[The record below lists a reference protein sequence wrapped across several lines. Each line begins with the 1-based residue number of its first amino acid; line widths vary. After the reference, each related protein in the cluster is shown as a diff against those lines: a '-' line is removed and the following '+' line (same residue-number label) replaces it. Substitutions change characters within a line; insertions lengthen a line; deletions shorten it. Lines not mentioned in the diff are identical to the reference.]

1 MRSSPTRTACW
12 LASRLARPRSSRPA
26 ARCATTRSSR
36 RRTRTASPWSLPAC
50 GTSGIKDPSLSTFGT
65 IFLNHEGDVCAW
77 LEMLCSIHGS
87 YRLSTFA
94 NGATP
99 MGRFITA
106 RILASV
112 ALLVAFCVPVAAQD
126 MRQGAAM
133 PSANRSVFAEH
144 GMVVAQEKTA
154 AQIGADILKRGG
166 NAVDA
171 AVATGFA
178 MAVTYPRAGNIGG
191 GGFMVIHS
199 AERHE
204 DVAIDYRETAP
215 AATTPDI
222 FIGSDGKPDNTRSRD
237 AALGIGVPGT
247 PAGLTLALEKYGSG
261 KFTLVELIQPA
272 IDLARHGVFITDDS
286 ADTLP
291 GWQPR
296 LARWPSSVKIFSRPD
311 GTSLREGDRLVQSD
325 LAATLEAIA
334 AQGPRGFYEGSV
346 AEKLAKAI
354 QDAGGIMTTDDL
366 KAYQAIIRTPVH
378 GTYRGYDIVSMP
390 LPSSGGVGLVET
402 LNILEGF
409 PLGDMKQ
416 GSPAALHLLIE
427 AMKRA
432 YADRAH
438 YLGDPA
444 FVSAPVATLITKDYA
459 AKQRASIDMDHAT
472 PWIDA
477 VATAQP
483 REGSNTTHFSV
494 VDSFGNAVSNTY
506 TLNFSYGVGLVA
518 EGTGVLLNNELDD
531 FTAAPGAS
539 NAYGLVG
546 FEANLPGPGKRPLSS
561 MSPTIVLKDG
571 KPVLVTGSPG
581 GSRIISTVL
590 QVIVDVLD
598 YRMDVESAVA
608 APRLHHQWLPD
619 EVSIE
624 PGFPD
629 DVLAALREKGHR
641 VVESAGYSS
650 ANSIL
655 VTPTGLLGAPD
666 PRTRG
671 AEAAG
676 N

>member
-1 MRSSPTRTACW
+1 MGSF
-12 LASRLARPRSSRPA
+12 
-26 ARCATTRSSR
+26 
-36 RRTRTASPWSLPAC
+36 
-50 GTSGIKDPSLSTFGT
+50 GITQ
-65 IFLNHEGDVCAW
+65 H
-77 LEMLCSIHGS
+77 
-87 YRLSTFA
+87 
-94 NGATP
+94 
-99 MGRFITA
+99 
-106 RILASV
+106 RIWASV
-112 ALLVAFCVPVAAQD
+112 VVFVALCGPAAAQD
-126 MRQGAAM
+126 MRRGLAPLAAD
-133 PSANRSVFAEH
+133 AIHSVPAEH

-154 AQIGADILKRGG
+154 ARIGTDVLKRGG
-166 NAVDA
+166 NAIDA

-199 AERHE
+199 VDRHE

-215 AATTPDI
+215 AATTPTI
-222 FIGSDGKPDNTRSRD
+222 FLGTDGKPDNAKSRD
-237 AALGIGVPGT
+237 SALGIGIPGT
-247 PAGLTLALEKYGSG
+247 PAGLALALEKYGSG
-261 KFTLVELIQPA
+261 KFTLAELIQPA
-272 IDLARHGVFITDDS
+272 IDLARNGVVLTDDS

-291 GWQPR
+291 EWHRR
-296 LARWPSSVKIFSRPD
+296 LTRWPSSAKIFSRPD
-311 GTSLREGDRLVQSD
+311 GSSLREGDTLVQAD

-334 AQGPRGFYEGSV
+334 AQGPRGFYEGQV

-354 QDAGGIMTTDDL
+354 GDAGGIMTTDDL
-366 KAYQAIIRTPVH
+366 KAYQPVIRTPVR

-409 PLGDMKQ
+409 PLADMKQ
-416 GSPAALHLLIE
+416 GSAASLHVLIE

-459 AKQRASIDMDHAT
+459 AKQRAGIDLDHAT
-472 PWIDA
+472 AWVDA
-477 VATAQP
+477 VSAAP
-483 REGSNTTHFSV
+483 PHEGSNTTHFSV

-531 FTAAPGAS
+531 FTAAPGAA

-590 QVIVDVLD
+590 QVIVNVLD
-598 YRMDVESAVA
+598 YRMDVAAAVA

-619 EVSIE
+619 EVRIE
-624 PGFPD
+624 RGFAD
-629 DVLAALREKGHR
+629 ATLEQLKAKGHHI
-641 VVESAGYSS
+641 VEPMGQTS
-650 ANSIL
+650 ANSIQ

-676 N
+676 E